1 MKILV
6 GILII
11 FFILVFMYTRAF
23 QINKA
28 PLKSP
33 PGFWK
38 RFAFYMNT
46 HIAETSDNNI
56 FEEMRT
62 PKYKISPD
70 HLFEKVKMGANKLG
84 WKINNIDENNRELV
98 AVIET
103 KLFKF
108 RDNIKVK
115 VDSDI
120 QGSKIYAYSK
130 SSFSIGDMG
139 ANQRHIMDLLE
150 LLK

>member
-6 GILII
+6 GIVIL
-11 FFILVFMYTRAF
+11 FCILVFMYTRAF

-28 PLKSP
+28 PLRSP

-38 RFAFYMNT
+38 RFVFYMNT
-46 HIAETSDNNI
+46 HVAETSDNNI
-56 FEEMRT
+56 FEEMIT
-62 PKYKISPD
+62 PKFKISPD

-84 WKINNIDENNRELV
+84 WKIKSIDENSKELF

-108 RDNIKVK
+108 RDNIKVR
-115 VDSDI
+115 VENDT
-120 QGSKIYAYSK
+120 QGSKIYAYSA
-130 SSFSIGDMG
+130 SSFALGDMG
-139 ANQRHIMDLLE
+139 ANQKHIMDLLE
-150 LLK
+150 LLN